1 MKTLKLSTIAVA
13 LMLFTIASCK
23 KDSSGTSATTTLT
36 TDDAA
41 DIAAGALAENSG
53 GLTSVTDNVATNADA
68 IVGSVNGKTINSIG
82 AATIHQAC
90 GTTLVDSASNAGSA
104 DSVTWNYFAKYS
116 RTLNCNTSNQPDNL
130 IDSLLY
136 NGSYHG
142 PVVTSSN
149 SGSAKVTIAG
159 LTTQAT
165 NYVVNGDYNRTG
177 SFDNKA
183 SGKSYNSN
191 IVITV
196 TNVLLTKPGHKIV
209 GGSATFSITG
219 STPKGTYNFSGTI
232 TFNQDSTATLVITG
246 GATYTI
252 DLHTGF
258 RIKRG

>member
-1 MKTLKLSTIAVA
+1 MKTFKLSTIAIA
-13 LMLFTIASCK
+13 LMLFTISACK
-23 KDSSGTSATTTLT
+23 KDSTSIATVT

-41 DIAAGALAENSG
+41 DITAGALAENSG
-53 GLTSVTDNVATNADA
+53 GLTSVTDNIATNADA
-68 IVGSVNGKTINSIG
+68 VVASATGKTINSVG
-82 AATIHQAC
+82 TASVHQAC
-90 GTTLVDSASNAGSA
+90 GTTLIDSASNSGSA
-104 DSVTWNYFAKYS
+104 DSVSWSYFVKYS

-136 NGSYHG
+136 NGNYHG

-159 LTTQAT
+159 LTTEAT

-191 IVITV
+191 IAIVV

-209 GGSATFSITG
+209 GGTATFTISG
-219 STPKGTYNFSGTI
+219 STPKGTYSFSGTI
-232 TFNQDSTATLVITG
+232 TFNQDSTATLTVTG
-246 GATYTI
+246 GGTYTI

-258 RIKRG
+258 KIKR

>member
-1 MKTLKLSTIAVA
+1 MKTFKSSIIALLLLA
-13 LMLFTIASCK
+13 AISCK
-23 KDSSGTSATTTLT
+23 KDNSTSTASVT

-41 DIAAGALAENSG
+41 DITAGALAENSG
-53 GLTSVTDNVATNADA
+53 GLTSVTDNIATNADLVVTSA
-68 IVGSVNGKTINSIG
+68 TGKTINSVG
-82 AATIHQAC
+82 TASVHQAC

-104 DSVTWNYFAKYS
+104 DSVSWSYFVKYS

-177 SFDNKA
+177 SFDNKS

-191 IVITV
+191 VNIVV

-209 GGSATFSITG
+209 GGSATFTISG
-219 STPKGTYNFSGTI
+219 STPKGTYSFSGTI
-232 TFNQDSTATLVITG
+232 TFNQDSTATLTVNG
-246 GATYTI
+246 GGTYTI
-252 DLHTGF
+252 DLRTGF
-258 RIKRG
+258 KIRRH